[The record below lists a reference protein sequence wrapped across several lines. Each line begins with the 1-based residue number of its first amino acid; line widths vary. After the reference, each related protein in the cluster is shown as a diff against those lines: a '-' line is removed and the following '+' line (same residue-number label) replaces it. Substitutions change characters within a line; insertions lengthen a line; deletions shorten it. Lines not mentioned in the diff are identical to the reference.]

1 MNKKIALISSFCDT
15 NEKLDVLKKNI
26 SIVKSQGIDV
36 LVISPFV
43 IDKKITEMCDYFFIT
58 KDNPILD
65 WPERSMFYWR
75 ILSNNNS
82 SYKLSVTYAD
92 YGFAGLYQVKQL
104 SDIALTFG
112 YEQFFH
118 MIYDIKITEDF
129 KEFFN
134 SDRKCSIFPSKRDN
148 QIWPFGLHFMIFDRL
163 NLEKFSSMITLK
175 NYLSVENSDAF
186 SWLEVYRKQLNSDIE
201 KIPVED
207 EIFYYEN
214 KDFLNFSPFDSVKFF
229 IEKNDEQDENVK
241 LFFYD
246 ITDEIE
252 VKIIIDNIKYT
263 RKINN
268 LDLIDLGYKKN
279 EIKNTSIQI
288 ADTNKNITEIIKK
301 IKHNT
306 LQKL

>member
-1 MNKKIALISSFCDT
+1 
-15 NEKLDVLKKNI
+15 
-26 SIVKSQGIDV
+26 
-36 LVISPFV
+36 
-43 IDKKITEMCDYFFIT
+43 
-58 KDNPILD
+58 
-65 WPERSMFYWR
+65 
-75 ILSNNNS
+75 
-82 SYKLSVTYAD
+82 
-92 YGFAGLYQVKQL
+92 
-104 SDIALTFG
+104 
-112 YEQFFH
+112 
-118 MIYDIKITEDF
+118 
-129 KEFFN
+129 
-134 SDRKCSIFPSKRDN
+134 
-148 QIWPFGLHFMIFDRL
+148 MIFDRL

>member
-1 MNKKIALISSFCDT
+1 
-15 NEKLDVLKKNI
+15 
-26 SIVKSQGIDV
+26 
-36 LVISPFV
+36 
-43 IDKKITEMCDYFFIT
+43 
-58 KDNPILD
+58 
-65 WPERSMFYWR
+65 
-75 ILSNNNS
+75 
-82 SYKLSVTYAD
+82 
-92 YGFAGLYQVKQL
+92 
-104 SDIALTFG
+104 
-112 YEQFFH
+112 
-118 MIYDIKITEDF
+118 
-129 KEFFN
+129 
-134 SDRKCSIFPSKRDN
+134 
-148 QIWPFGLHFMIFDRL
+148 
-163 NLEKFSSMITLK
+163 MITLK

>member
-1 MNKKIALISSFCDT
+1 
-15 NEKLDVLKKNI
+15 
-26 SIVKSQGIDV
+26 
-36 LVISPFV
+36 
-43 IDKKITEMCDYFFIT
+43 
-58 KDNPILD
+58 
-65 WPERSMFYWR
+65 
-75 ILSNNNS
+75 
-82 SYKLSVTYAD
+82 
-92 YGFAGLYQVKQL
+92 
-104 SDIALTFG
+104 
-112 YEQFFH
+112 
-118 MIYDIKITEDF
+118 
-129 KEFFN
+129 
-134 SDRKCSIFPSKRDN
+134 
-148 QIWPFGLHFMIFDRL
+148 MIFDRL

-201 KIPVED
+201 KIPIED